1 MTSGEHDGT
10 ITNVNLQD
18 GVFQQGKGS
27 VTNFNQS
34 GGTATQTNGTIT
46 TLNLKGGTFTHNGGT
61 LTTINLQGGE
71 GNGVFINNT
80 SSAITNIT
88 QDGGHHT
95 IDKGSVDG
103 SGKVANFTLKSGS
116 LTNNGSIETLTSGST
131 TTTRETRS
139 ANSSS
144 STPATTTTTANATQ
158 STGFRNAAPD
168 PRATATRHITNNGT
182 LDSLTLTEPTDV
194 INVLNDDDTPKGIIK
209 ALNVQSG
216 ESTINT
222 LTGVAQDD
230 KTGISSITIGKNG
243 GGSGSGGSN
252 GAKLTVDTLRVGLQ
266 GNAAIKRVTIN
277 NDTNGGSQKEF
288 AANKIQIAY
297 LNGDFDPNTKI
308 SNQLQDYVTDGSK
321 SYVDSSSTP
330 VFTISPQA
338 RLSGVTG
345 FQPDGTPIFDV
356 EATLAAGM
364 TSLVVRQSMRR
375 KMLLD
380 TYLAEQSRR
389 SIKNK
394 ERRTKQRVEAVVL
407 ADAKKQYEKD
417 LATYKLEKEKWDK
430 LAATKENKALIA
442 KYEQEDRSYQKAL
455 EQYQKDKAKW
465 DKKNGKLAPA
475 PIAPIA
481 PKAPTKP
488 NLKPNHKDY
497 KKAMAAYTKA
507 QNEHKAALAQYE
519 KDLAKYKQDKA
530 KWDKESQKLAAISK
544 PAPIEPKAPKAPTK
558 PNLKPNHK
566 DYKKAM
572 AAYTKAQQNHKA
584 ALAQYEKDLAKYK
597 LDKAKWDKESQKLAK
612 SGKLAPIAPKE
623 PTKPAI
629 IAKKPEMPIKPS
641 LHSSAINL
649 YADTHGVDGDFFLRP
664 YGGIGDHKTA
674 DGAQT
679 NSWSVGTLLGANWD
693 LKLGNSQGNIGF
705 YGGYEY
711 NHNGY
716 KQAGINAQGH
726 TGFLGLRFSHLFA
739 KTKLAGFYYIADING
754 GWTEV
759 LLDQNMGLNAGEEA
773 RFRANVGNINFGSSI
788 RLGSSIYMAGAK
800 SMLFPSLGVGVE
812 GGYLGDFTMRT
823 QRTNDMY
830 YGGLSQGYAVS
841 YAQANLNYYQEY
853 GKRLSTTLGG
863 GFRYLMN
870 NEVNITPTLNG
881 RAYAIDKDTGS
892 AAHIKLA
899 PFFYQGTFMVNYHTD
914 KLGNF
919 SAGYVAVGGLLG
931 ITHNFSM
938 RWHYFF

>member
-1 MTSGEHDGT
+1 M
-10 ITNVNLQD
+10 
-18 GVFQQGKGS
+18 
-27 VTNFNQS
+27 
-34 GGTATQTNGTIT
+34 
-46 TLNLKGGTFTHNGGT
+46 
-61 LTTINLQGGE
+61 
-71 GNGVFINNT
+71 
-80 SSAITNIT
+80 
-88 QDGGHHT
+88 
-95 IDKGSVDG
+95 
-103 SGKVANFTLKSGS
+103 
-116 LTNNGSIETLTSGST
+116 
-131 TTTRETRS
+131 
-139 ANSSS
+139 
-144 STPATTTTTANATQ
+144 
-158 STGFRNAAPD
+158 
-168 PRATATRHITNNGT
+168 
-182 LDSLTLTEPTDV
+182 
-194 INVLNDDDTPKGIIK
+194 LNDNGTPKGIIK
-209 ALNVQSG
+209 KLEVQSG

-222 LTGVAQDD
+222 LTGVAQDKD
-230 KTGISSITIGKNG
+230 TGISSITIGKNG
-243 GGSGSGGSN
+243 GSSGGGGGGSN
-252 GAKLTVDTLRVGLQ
+252 GAKLTVDTLRVGLN

-308 SNQLQDYVTDGSK
+308 SNQLQDYVTEKSQ
-321 SYVDSSSTP
+321 SYVDGASKPTFE
-330 VFTISPQA
+330 VSPQA
-338 RLSGVTG
+338 KLSGVTG
-345 FQPDGTPIFDV
+345 FQPNGTPIFDV

-394 ERRTKQRVEAVVL
+394 ERRTKQRIEAVVL

-417 LATYKLEKEKWDK
+417 LATYKQDLAKWEK

-442 KYEQEDRSYQKAL
+442 KYEQEDKAYQKAL
-455 EQYQKDKAKW
+455 EQYEKDKAKYDKDKAKW
-465 DKKNGKLAPA
+465 DKANGKLAP
-475 PIAPIA
+475 IAPVA
-481 PKAPTKP
+481 PK
-488 NLKPNHKDY
+488 
-497 KKAMAAYTKA
+497 
-507 QNEHKAALAQYE
+507 E
-519 KDLAKYKQDKA
+519 
-530 KWDKESQKLAAISK
+530 
-544 PAPIEPKAPKAPTK
+544 PTK

-572 AAYTKAQQNHKA
+572 AAYTKAQQEHKT

-597 LDKAKWDKESQKLAK
+597 LDKEKWDKESQKLVK
-612 SGKLAPIAPKE
+612 SGKIAPIAPKE
-623 PTKPAI
+623 PKAPTKPAI
-629 IAKKPEMPIKPS
+629 IASKPEMPLKPS
-641 LHSSAINL
+641 LHNSTLDL
-649 YADTHGVDGDFFLRP
+649 YADAYGVSGDFFLRP

-679 NSWSVGTLLGANWD
+679 SSWSVGTLLGANWD

-739 KTKLAGFYYIADING
+739 KSKLAGFYYIADING
-754 GWTEV
+754 GWTEI
-759 LLDQNMGLNAGEEA
+759 LLDQDMGLNGGEEA
-773 RFRANVGNINFGSSI
+773 RFRANVGNINFGSSL

-823 QRTNDMY
+823 QRTEDMY
-830 YGGLSQGYAVS
+830 YGGLSQGYAVT

-870 NEVNITPTLNG
+870 NEVKITPTLNG
-881 RAYAIDKDTGS
+881 KAYAIDKDTGS

-914 KLGNF
+914 NAGNF
-919 SAGYVAVGGLLG
+919 SVGYVAVGGLLG
-931 ITHNFSM
+931 ITHNASM

>member
-1 MTSGEHDGT
+1 MFLVMSYECDYLQEWWEQDWATDDWDIIKDAKQTYEINTESKGEARNKNHTLWTRFTANNGSVENLVVKTTSQVEIKASSGTNSINNAINDGIHLYLRADNNASLAVTTLNQNSSYTPPDGNANTQIFQNVSVTTLNVNDGSAANNGGT
-10 ITNVNLQD
+10 ITNANINGGEFRHTSGTTTNVTLND
-18 GVFQQGKGS
+18 GTLTQQNGS
-27 VTNFNQS
+27 SGSNGGTITTLNQS
-34 GGTATQTNGTIT
+34 GGQATQTNGTIT

-80 SSAITNIT
+80 SSAIANIT

-95 IDKGSVDG
+95 IGKGSVDG

-597 LDKAKWDKESQKLAK
+597 LDKAKWDKRE
-612 SGKLAPIAPKE
+612 PKASKIWQTR
-623 PTKPAI
+623 P
-629 IAKKPEMPIKPS
+629 
-641 LHSSAINL
+641 HSS
-649 YADTHGVDGDFFLRP
+649 
-664 YGGIGDHKTA
+664 
-674 DGAQT
+674 Q
-679 NSWSVGTLLGANWD
+679 
-693 LKLGNSQGNIGF
+693 
-705 YGGYEY
+705 
-711 NHNGY
+711 
-716 KQAGINAQGH
+716 
-726 TGFLGLRFSHLFA
+726 
-739 KTKLAGFYYIADING
+739 
-754 GWTEV
+754 
-759 LLDQNMGLNAGEEA
+759 
-773 RFRANVGNINFGSSI
+773 RA
-788 RLGSSIYMAGAK
+788 
-800 SMLFPSLGVGVE
+800 
-812 GGYLGDFTMRT
+812 
-823 QRTNDMY
+823 
-830 YGGLSQGYAVS
+830 
-841 YAQANLNYYQEY
+841 
-853 GKRLSTTLGG
+853 
-863 GFRYLMN
+863 
-870 NEVNITPTLNG
+870 
-881 RAYAIDKDTGS
+881 
-892 AAHIKLA
+892 H
-899 PFFYQGTFMVNYHTD
+899 
-914 KLGNF
+914 
-919 SAGYVAVGGLLG
+919 
-931 ITHNFSM
+931 
-938 RWHYFF
+938 